1 MSIQSNNSVS
11 QQIGG
16 DVQTSELIY
25 GKFSQLSLPFSER
38 RVLLVGADLTLV
50 LLSVLGAFFLWQQQ
64 SGIIFDK
71 SHILARWYWFPI
83 LAGSW
88 MCLSWLNDL
97 YDIPTSYNRTLSAI
111 RIATVGGL
119 VFIIYLFVYFVI
131 PDLLPRLFFIYFLA
145 LSIPFLILWRWT
157 YAIVLS
163 APPFHQRVLII
174 GANDRGMTIA
184 KALDQERS
192 VNYRLVGYLG
202 HSLEVTAKHFYGQPL
217 LGSETDLLEVVDKLN
232 VQEVIVAIERNLE
245 KELFSL
251 LVDCRANGV
260 RVSWMPNLYERLLRS
275 VPIQHIDPSWA
286 LHALQDK
293 PVFNRLPAISKRFL
307 DLLLVFLVS
316 PLILVIIP
324 LIALAVRLDSPG
336 PAFYRQTRAGVAGKP
351 FSIFK
356 FRTMFV
362 DAEKDGKAKW
372 AKSGDPRITR
382 LGRFLRKARLDELP
396 QLYNVL
402 KGEMSIVGPRP
413 ERPEFIE
420 MLEKEVPFYKTR
432 LTVKP
437 GITGWAQVHYDYGN
451 SVEDALIKLQYDFYY
466 IRYQSLALDIYIMF
480 RTISV
485 LLKLKGT

>member
-1 MSIQSNNSVS
+1 MSVQSNNSVT
-11 QQIGG
+11 QQIGQ
-16 DVQTSELIY
+16 DTQS
-25 GKFSQLSLPFSER
+25 SQLVYSKIYSWHLPFSER
-38 RVLLVGADLTLV
+38 RVLLAAIDLILI
-50 LLSVLGAFFLWQQQ
+50 LLSILIAFFQWQRAAD
-64 SGIIFDK
+64 IIFDRL
-71 SHILARWYWFPI
+71 HILTRWYWFPV

-88 MCLSWLNDL
+88 MILSWLNDL
-97 YDIPTSYNRTLSAI
+97 YNIPTSYNKTLSAI
-111 RIATVGGL
+111 RVTTVGGMM
-119 VFIIYLFVYFVI
+119 FIIYLFAYFVI
-131 PDLLPRLFFIYFLA
+131 PDLLPRLFFIYFLIFSVPA
-145 LSIPFLILWRWT
+145 VIIWRWV

-163 APPFHQRVLII
+163 APPFRQRVLIV
-174 GANDRGMTIA
+174 GANERGATIA
-184 KALDQERS
+184 QALSQEPS
-192 VNYRLVGYLG
+192 VNYRLVGYLDHNPEENKRRFHG
-202 HSLEVTAKHFYGQPL
+202 HPI
-217 LGSETDLLEVVDKLN
+217 LGCETDLLNIVNKLN

-260 RVSWMPNLYERLLRS
+260 SVSWMPNLYEKLLRN

-293 PVFNRLPAISKRFL
+293 PIFNRVPSIGKRLL
-307 DLLLVFLVS
+307 DLLLVFLVA
-316 PLILVIIP
+316 PLILLVIP

-336 PAFYRQTRAGVAGKP
+336 PAFYRQIRAGVAGKP

-356 FRTMFV
+356 FRTMVV

-372 AKSGDPRITR
+372 ATSGDPRITR
-382 LGRFLRKARLDELP
+382 LGKFLRKARLDELP

-413 ERPEFIE
+413 ERPEFVE
-420 MLEKEVPFYKTR
+420 MLEKEVPFYKIR

-437 GITGWAQVHYDYGN
+437 GITGWAQIHRDYGN
-451 SVEDALIKLQYDFYY
+451 SVKDASIKLQYDFYY
-466 IRYQSLALDIYIMF
+466 IRYQSLALDFYIMF

>member
-1 MSIQSNNSVS
+1 
-11 QQIGG
+11 
-16 DVQTSELIY
+16 
-25 GKFSQLSLPFSER
+25 
-38 RVLLVGADLTLV
+38 
-50 LLSVLGAFFLWQQQ
+50 
-64 SGIIFDK
+64 
-71 SHILARWYWFPI
+71 
-83 LAGSW
+83 
-88 MCLSWLNDL
+88 
-97 YDIPTSYNRTLSAI
+97 
-111 RIATVGGL
+111 
-119 VFIIYLFVYFVI
+119 
-131 PDLLPRLFFIYFLA
+131 
-145 LSIPFLILWRWT
+145 
-157 YAIVLS
+157 
-163 APPFHQRVLII
+163 
-174 GANDRGMTIA
+174 
-184 KALDQERS
+184 
-192 VNYRLVGYLG
+192 VGYLG
-202 HSLEVTAKHFYGQPL
+202 HSLEVTSKHFYGQPL

-232 VQEVIVAIERNLE
+232 IQEVIVAIERNLE

-260 RVSWMPNLYERLLRS
+260 RVSWMPNLYEKLLRS
-275 VPIQHIDPSWA
+275 VPIQHIDPAWA

-293 PVFNRLPAISKRFL
+293 PIFNRLPAIGKRFL

-316 PLILVIIP
+316 PLILVVIP
-324 LIALAVRLDSPG
+324 LVALAVRLDSPG